1 MESLATKGKKSNVKI
16 ERDFDPPTNAM
27 DCLARCVRAS
37 IRMLGHERDTLRSF
51 SLLNNTAPNFFF
63 FFFKY
68 TTNQNQKETRKVDK
82 YNSSNFFCFYFCGK
96 VPSCTRHVYR
106 LPIVNRNARGGE
118 SYCPTGTSLKLF
130 LFYSLNFC
138 FVLFR
143 E

>member
-27 DCLARCVRAS
+27 DCLAGVYVLLFECLVTKGTPPSFFPFS
-37 IRMLGHERDTLRSF
+37 ITRPQTFSF
-51 SLLNNTAPNFFF
+51 S
-63 FFFKY
+63 FFKY

-130 LFYSLNFC
+130 SSLNFC